1 MKSSD
6 IINLVQQIKDAWKT
20 ADPYTIAKHLGI
32 RVIFS
37 DALGKDFTAY
47 TVRFANCPTMIT
59 INNNYSDTSKKILC
73 AHELGHA
80 ILHADSGINHFAI
93 TNTNINTSVEYD
105 ANLFAIT
112 LLSDDET
119 LSGLSIP
126 LENMNNYLLKSII
139 DYNLSRCN

>member
-1 MKSSD
+1 MTNNPFD
-6 IINLVQQIKDAWKT
+6 IAQ
-20 ADPYTIAKHLGI
+20 HLGI

-59 INNNYSDTSKKILC
+59 INNNYSDHSKKILC

-80 ILHADSGINHFAI
+80 ILHSDSGINHFAI
-93 TNTNINTSVEYD
+93 TNTNINTSVEQE
-105 ANLFAIT
+105 ANLFAIA
-112 LLSDDET
+112 LLSDEKT
-119 LSGLSIP
+119 INGLSIP
-126 LENMNNYLLKSII
+126 LEHLNNYLLKSII